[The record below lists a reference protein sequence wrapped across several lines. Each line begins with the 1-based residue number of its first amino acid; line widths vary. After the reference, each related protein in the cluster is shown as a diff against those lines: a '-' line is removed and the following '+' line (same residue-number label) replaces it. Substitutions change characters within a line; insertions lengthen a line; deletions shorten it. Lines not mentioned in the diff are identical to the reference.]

1 MVKVGEMIMQ
11 MLTFTEKT
19 EIMSQCVVVGGS
31 VYVCLCMFAS
41 VCFCSG

>member
-19 EIMSQCVVVGGS
+19 EIMAIVIIGIEEK
-31 VYVCLCMFAS
+31 
-41 VCFCSG
+41 